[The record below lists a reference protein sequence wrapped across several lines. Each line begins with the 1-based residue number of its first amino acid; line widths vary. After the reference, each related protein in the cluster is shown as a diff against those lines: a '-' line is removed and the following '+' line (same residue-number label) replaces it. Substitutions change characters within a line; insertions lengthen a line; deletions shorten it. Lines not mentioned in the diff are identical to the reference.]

1 MLLLPGRA
9 MHIKLRKIGNSRGII
24 IPASVLETLG
34 IDNDV
39 EMSVSDNS
47 IILKASNTLREG
59 WFEGYQ
65 PEDDAEPLA
74 NLRDLASEQE
84 DWEW

>member
-1 MLLLPGRA
+1 MNL
-9 MHIKLRKIGNSRGII
+9 KLRKIGNSRGII

-34 IDNDV
+34 IANDI

-47 IILKASNTLREG
+47 IILKASNTVREG
-59 WFEGYQ
+59 WFDDYQ
-65 PEDDAEPLA
+65 AEYDVEPLA
-74 NLRDLASEQE
+74 NLRELASEQE

>member
-1 MLLLPGRA
+1 

-34 IDNDV
+34 IANDV
-39 EMSVSDNS
+39 EMSVSNNS
-47 IILKASNTLREG
+47 IILKASNTVREG

-65 PEDDAEPLA
+65 PEGDAEPLA
-74 NLRDLASEQE
+74 NMRDLASEQE
-84 DWEW
+84 DWDW

>member
-1 MLLLPGRA
+1 
-9 MHIKLRKIGNSRGII
+9 MHLKLRKIGNSRGII

-34 IDNDV
+34 IGNDL
-39 EMSVSDNS
+39 EMSVSKDS

-59 WFEGYQ
+59 WFESYQ
-65 PEDDAEPLA
+65 PEDDTEPLA

>member
-1 MLLLPGRA
+1 

-34 IDNDV
+34 IGNDL
-39 EMSVSDNS
+39 EMSVSKDS

-59 WFEGYQ
+59 WFESYQ
-65 PEDDAEPLA
+65 PEDDTEPLA